1 MKEINHQMTIYDK
14 RQRDK
19 ANGSKRRKR
28 LYIVNRPKFILMT
41 VLTLIL
47 LSTIISYFTGL
58 FMSEATTNQ
67 VSVIVEIVKGDT
79 LWDIASNY
87 NYYNEDIRK
96 VVHRIKKFNQLDDS
110 YLIAGQTLVI
120 PLSND

>member
-1 MKEINHQMTIYDK
+1 MKEINHQTTINDK
-14 RQRDK
+14 RQHGRT
-19 ANGSKRRKR
+19 NGSKRKKR

-47 LSTIISYFTGL
+47 LSTIITYFTGF
-58 FMSEATTNQ
+58 FMSDATTEQ

-96 VVHRIKKFNQLDDS
+96 VVHRIKKFNRLDDG

>member
-47 LSTIISYFTGL
+47 LSTIITYFTGF